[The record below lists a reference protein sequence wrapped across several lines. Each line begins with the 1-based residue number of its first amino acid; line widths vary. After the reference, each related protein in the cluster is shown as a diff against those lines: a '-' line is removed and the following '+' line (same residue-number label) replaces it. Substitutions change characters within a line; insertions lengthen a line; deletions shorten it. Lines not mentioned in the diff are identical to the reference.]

1 MTLEKTRTPA
11 EESEPKRRTRSWLTK
26 VPGLRYLVPPAEPTT
41 SEPDGVGPVDVAPWA
56 RGGTALRASTRAG
69 RHGWYAPTFRGAP
82 TTTRQAEIL
91 NTALIGPPTGT
102 AGIVNGRDSLS
113 RTLIAHDAATAY
125 NSEPRQVTSPN
136 VLVFGTVG
144 SGKSSFVK
152 TVCVIRPLLLKHR
165 RAVVFDKK
173 DDGGQGEYADLTR
186 RLGAEPL
193 RFTTDTSGTRLNLL
207 DPVIARGTGIKGQF
221 RLLAAIT
228 RVARN
233 DEALSKW
240 EEEAVRA
247 ALRAL
252 HTHDNSGRTQVAADL
267 LPHLGRVVD
276 DPDYRELSG
285 PARDQLHRAGLSVR
299 WALTGLLDEYAGL
312 LDGETSSTV
321 DLSHKLTSFD
331 LSQLPDDGPAV
342 PVVMAIGNMWLT
354 GRLRNE
360 RGWVTNVIYE
370 EGWHMVGGPSA
381 QLVKSN
387 QKLSRSLGISNVF
400 VMHKGTDIPPDSP
413 GYTVV
418 QEAQTVY
425 VFNQARTEDA
435 HWATT
440 TFGFAPETAATLM
453 RLKPGHCVFKYG
465 ANPETHLQHV
475 RSTWEAEVTNP
486 DSALAAATR

>member
-1 MTLEKTRTPA
+1 MTLEQLPQTTDGDEPAPRRPSRLARIPLLRILATPVDSSPSA
-11 EESEPKRRTRSWLTK
+11 TGSA
-26 VPGLRYLVPPAEPTT
+26 V
-41 SEPDGVGPVDVAPWA
+41 PVDVPPWS
-56 RGGTALRASTRAG
+56 RDGSRLRTSTRAA
-69 RHGWYAPTFRGAP
+69 RHGWYAPALRGAP
-82 TTTRQAEIL
+82 STTKQAEIL

-125 NSEPRQVTSPN
+125 NAEPRQVTSPN

-152 TVCVIRPLLLKHR
+152 TVCVIRPLLLQHR

-173 DDGGQGEYADLTR
+173 DDGGQGEYAELTR

-228 RVARN
+228 RVARA
-233 DEALSKW
+233 DEALTKW

-252 HTHDNSGRTQVAADL
+252 HTADTGSRTLVAADL

-276 DPDYRELSG
+276 DPDYAELS
-285 PARDQLHRAGLSVR
+285 PRARDQLHRAGLSVR

-312 LDGETSSTV
+312 LDGETSTTV

-354 GRLRNE
+354 GRLRHE

-370 EGWHMVGGPSA
+370 EGWHMIGGPSA

-435 HWATT
+435 HWATS
-440 TFGFAPETAATLM
+440 TFGFAPETAGTLM
-453 RLKPGHCVFKYG
+453 RLQPGHCVFKYG
-465 ANPETHLQHV
+465 SNPETHLQHV
-475 RSTWEAEVTNP
+475 RSGWEAEVT
-486 DSALAAATR
+486 DTDTALAAATR